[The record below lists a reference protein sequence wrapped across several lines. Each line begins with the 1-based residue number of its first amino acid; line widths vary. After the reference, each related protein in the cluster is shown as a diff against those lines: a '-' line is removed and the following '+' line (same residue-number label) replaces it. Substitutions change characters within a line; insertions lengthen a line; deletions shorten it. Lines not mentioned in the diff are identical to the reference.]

1 MSSRRSRVRE
11 GLGALLRS
19 TTPGEAA
26 EEQPAPPQR
35 KRHTSI
41 YLTEEEWSLLQ
52 DLEYELT
59 RRHHLRGLK
68 RSDLFRAM
76 LHLAHDQLRTP
87 QQGQRLAAE
96 VRRLASS

>member
-19 TTPGEAA
+19 TTSAETA
-26 EEQPAPPQR
+26 EEQPAPPRR
-35 KRHTSI
+35 KRHTSV

-59 RRHHLRGLK
+59 RKHQLRGLK

-76 LHLAHDQLRTP
+76 LHLAHDHLRTP
-87 QQGQRLAAE
+87 QHAQRLAAE
-96 VRRLASS
+96 VRRLGTL